1 MFIDSPLSVGGGV
14 LPKEAEVRGSSVFCR
29 DICKE
34 FRIRVARG
42 SRVAQLPEVAEE
54 RPTDFCPGFGHG
66 ARGAKKPE
74 EKKAA
79 RRRFRLAVR
88 TQLRTWLCVHNF
100 DTLLSVD
107 NFK

>member
-42 SRVAQLPEVAEE
+42 SRVAQRPEVAEE
-54 RPTDFCPGFGHG
+54 RPTDFRWEFDHG
-66 ARGAKKPE
+66 ARGAKNPE

-79 RRRFRLAVR
+79 RRRFRNL
-88 TQLRTWLCVHNF
+88 LCVHNF
-100 DTLLSVD
+100 ELGCAYTTSILCCP
-107 NFK
+107 